1 MHKRELVI
9 IGAGPAGMA
18 AARVAGTLG
27 IDTLVLDEQP
37 SPGGQIFRGIKKAN
51 SKLLEVLGP
60 EYVRGYNLITDMD
73 HPSVCVQASTTV
85 WQISDD
91 GTVYYTSPNETSAVH
106 GEQTILATGAL
117 ERPMP
122 FPGWTLPG
130 IMTAGGIQIALKT
143 AGLVPDLS
151 LIHI

>member
-73 HPSVCVQASTTV
+73 HPSVCCLL
-85 WQISDD
+85 
-91 GTVYYTSPNETSAVH
+91 YTSPSPRDR
-106 GEQTILATGAL
+106 G
-117 ERPMP
+117 
-122 FPGWTLPG
+122 
-130 IMTAGGIQIALKT
+130 
-143 AGLVPDLS
+143 
-151 LIHI
+151 